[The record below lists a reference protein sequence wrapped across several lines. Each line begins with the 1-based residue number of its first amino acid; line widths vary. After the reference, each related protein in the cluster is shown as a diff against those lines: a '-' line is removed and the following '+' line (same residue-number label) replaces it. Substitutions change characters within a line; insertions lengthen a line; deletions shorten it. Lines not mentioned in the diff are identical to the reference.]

1 MQGDQS
7 ISAFAEALGSSA
19 PTPGGGAASALVG
32 ALAAALAEMVG
43 RFTLGRARYQ
53 DVEPEARSITER
65 AEQAR
70 VELLSLVAADE
81 RAFQVVSSAYQLPKA
96 TEDERQRRDTAIQ
109 DALRTAMQPPL
120 QSMRAALR
128 VVALARDIAKI
139 GNTTVLS
146 DAACAATIGEA
157 SVRASA
163 LNVLANVA
171 LMRGSSEAQE
181 ALDSARAA
189 CAEALS
195 LRDETL
201 AIVYRRMNVEGL

>member
-43 RFTLGRARYQ
+43 RFTVGRARYR
-53 DVEPEARSITER
+53 DVEPQAQAIIER

-81 RAFQVVSSAYQLPKA
+81 QAFQIVSSAYQLPKA
-96 TEDERQRRDTAIQ
+96 TEEERQARDSAIQ
-109 DALRTAMQPPL
+109 EALRTAMQPPL
-120 QSMRAALR
+120 QSVRASLQ
-128 VVALARDIAKI
+128 VVALARDIAKV

-146 DAACAATIGEA
+146 DAACSATIGEA
-157 SVRASA
+157 AVRSAA

-171 LMRGSSEAQE
+171 LMHDTDAAPE
-181 ALDSARAA
+181 ALSEARAA
-189 CAEALS
+189 CVEAGA

-201 AIVYRRMNVEGL
+201 ASVYRRMNVEGL

>member
-1 MQGDQS
+1 MQGDQN

-43 RFTLGRARYQ
+43 RFTVGRARYR
-53 DVEPEARSITER
+53 DVEPQAQAIIER

-70 VELLSLVAADE
+70 VALLSLVAADE
-81 RAFQVVSSAYQLPKA
+81 QAFQIVSSAYQLPKA
-96 TEDERQRRDTAIQ
+96 TEEERQARDSAIQ
-109 DALRTAMQPPL
+109 EALRTAVQPPL
-120 QSMRAALR
+120 QSVRASLL

-139 GNTTVLS
+139 GNATVLS
-146 DAACAATIGEA
+146 DAACSATIGEA
-157 SVRASA
+157 AVRSAA

-171 LMRGSSEAQE
+171 LMRDADAAQE
-181 ALDSARAA
+181 ALSEARAA
-189 CAEALS
+189 CVEAGA

-201 AIVYRRMNVEGL
+201 AIVYHRMNVEGL